1 MSHSHSAY
9 IISEETQALLVQPR
23 DTFRRLSECGQFR
36 EAMALL
42 RIPEALLAAWFG
54 RMAEEVT
61 GILDGPIYVPAERH
75 WVDGEGLAADMGAAG
90 GFSSAVV
97 HRGAPMTRRIRPCH
111 SWDRCRDRS
120 FRD

>member
-1 MSHSHSAY
+1 MSHSHSVY

-42 RIPEALLAAWFG
+42 GIPEALLAARFG

-61 GILDGPIYVPAERH
+61 GILDGPIYVPAERR

-97 HRGAPMTRRIRPCH
+97 RRGAHDKKNSTLPQLGQV
-111 SWDRCRDRS
+111 
-120 FRD
+120 